1 MKVIIMSGISGSGK
15 SSFATNL
22 ANSWP
27 AFLSN
32 EELKPVILSADNYHM
47 VNGEY
52 KFDPKNISMAH
63 KTCLADFLKFTM
75 YPHVNPSLGLV
86 IVDNT
91 NTTPDEI
98 APYYR
103 VAEAV
108 NHDVSIVR
116 ILMDPFQA
124 FKRNRHGVPLATVL
138 QQHKRIVDSVIP
150 YGWKIEHHEAW
161 EGDA

>member
-1 MKVIIMSGISGSGK
+1 MSGISGSGK
-15 SSFATNL
+15 SSFAINMT
-22 ANSWP
+22 NSWP
-27 AFLSN
+27 AFVSGQ
-32 EELKPVILSADNYHM
+32 ELKPVILSADNYHM

-52 KFDPKNISMAH
+52 KFDPKNIGLAH
-63 KTCLADFLKFTM
+63 RACLQEFLKFTK
-75 YPHVNPSLGLV
+75 PNHGLGLL

-103 VAEAV
+103 VAEAL
-108 NHDVSIVR
+108 NHDVSIIR

>member
-1 MKVIIMSGISGSGK
+1 MKVMIMSGVSGSGK
-15 SSFATNL
+15 SSFAKNYIKSSPNL
-22 ANSWP
+22 RSRI
-27 AFLSN
+27 
-32 EELKPVILSADNYHM
+32 VSADDFHM
-47 VNGEY
+47 INGKY
-52 KFDPKNISMAH
+52 DFKPANIGLAH
-63 KTCLADFLKFTM
+63 KTCMQEFLKYATIPEFD
-75 YPHVNPSLGLV
+75 LL

-103 VAEAV
+103 VAEAL

-116 ILMDPFQA
+116 LLMCPFQA
-124 FKRNRHGVPLATVL
+124 HKRNRHEVPLATVL

-150 YGWKIEHHEAW
+150 YGWKIEYHEAW